1 MCDLVIEAYAGRGFW
16 GVGLARLHA
25 YKPKSCPRWLEWSVA
40 VKAASLCLT
49 KDRPKNHKLTRGV
62 LMKDKAPSVLEVI
75 GVAFLAMAVPIFVI
89 IGAIG
94 YTLFGS
100 N

>member
-1 MCDLVIEAYAGRGFW
+1 
-16 GVGLARLHA
+16 
-25 YKPKSCPRWLEWSVA
+25 
-40 VKAASLCLT
+40 
-49 KDRPKNHKLTRGV
+49 
-62 LMKDKAPSVLEVI
+62 MKDKAPSVLEVI